1 MKAVQGVLA
10 ILLVSVLALIANAD
24 DVPAPLK
31 TTAARDLGTVLTG
44 PTGMTLYT
52 YVNDREPGKSVCTGA
67 CIEKWPPFEP
77 AATAPAPAAPL
88 AVIARIDGIK
98 QYAYKGKPLYYCK
111 TDKKPGDV
119 TGHKF
124 RDFWLAAQP

>member
-10 ILLVSVLALIANAD
+10 VLLVGVLALIANAD

-31 TTAARDLGTVLTG
+31 TTTARDLGVVLTG

-67 CIEKWPPFEP
+67 CIEKWPPFVP

-88 AVIARIDGIK
+88 AVIARIDGLK
-98 QYAYKGKPLYYCK
+98 QYAYKGKPLYYCA
-111 TDKKPGDV
+111 TDKKPGDT
-119 TGHKF
+119 TGNGFKE
-124 RDFWLAAQP
+124 FWFVARP